1 MKELLHI
8 GIDIGSTTVKIVI
21 LNTKLEQIY
30 SNYER
35 HFSDT
40 KTTLYNVLTKL
51 IKDFPEH
58 NYTMCVTGSGALDIA
73 KILDVPFIQEVIS
86 CKSAVETYIPK
97 TDVVIELGGEDA
109 KIIYFDKFIEQRM
122 NGTCAGG
129 TGAFLDQ
136 MASLLNTDTEGLN
149 ELAKTYET
157 IYPIASRCGVF
168 AKTDIQPLLNEG
180 ARKEDIA
187 ASIFQAV
194 VNQTISGLAC
204 GRPIKGTVAFLG
216 GPLNYLSELRQ
227 RFIETLHLTN
237 DKIVTP
243 ENAHLLVATGA
254 ALSSVEQES
263 FSTEILKEKLKHFKS
278 AKYTEGKTLPPLF
291 ETERDYQIFKERH
304 DKDKVKRNDLKTYQG
319 DAFLGIDAG
328 STTTK
333 IVLIDREGALLYSL
347 YGNNKGN
354 PLKSVITMLKTLF
367 KHVPKGITL
376 RFSGVTGYGEKLIQ
390 TALNVDL
397 NEIETIA
404 HYTAAKE
411 FLPKVTSII
420 DIGGQDMKYIKLK
433 NNMIDNILLNEACSS
448 GCGSFLETFAKSLD
462 LSIDQFVEEALHA
475 KTPVDLG
482 SRCTVFMNSK
492 IKQAQKEGY
501 SVGDI
506 SSGLSYSIIKNAI
519 QKVMKVRDVK
529 TLGKHIVVQ
538 GGTFYNDAV
547 LRSFELIVGRNVIRP
562 DIAGLM
568 GAYGVAL
575 LAKEQYEANL
585 DMEYQS
591 TILRTDALDKLNIK
605 ISHVRCQGC
614 ENHCLLTI
622 NTFEDGKKFI
632 SGNRCEKG
640 SGNTTETK
648 DLPNIYQY
656 KYQRLFEYTPLS
668 EDKAFRGTIGIPR
681 VLNMYEDYPFWFTF
695 LTNLGFRVI
704 ISEKSNRKTYEK
716 GIESMP
722 SESVCYPAK
731 LAHGHIMSLLKQGIH
746 TIFYPCIPYSRKEYD
761 SSDNHYN
768 CPIVISYSEV
778 IKNNVEE
785 LHKPDIKFINP
796 FLPIDNI
803 KNLVKV
809 IYDLDCFKEYHF
821 TKKELTLAAEKAE
834 KEYQTYKADVR
845 KKGKETIKYIQDNN
859 LRGIVLAGRPY
870 HVDPEINHGIDTLIT
885 SLGLC
890 VLSEDSICEPQKGVS
905 KQLRVVDQWVFHSR
919 LYAAAEFVG
928 KHDFLEMIQ
937 LNSFGCGVD
946 AVTTDQVEE
955 ILKSYDNMYTLIKID
970 EINNLGAIRIRIRSL
985 LASMN
990 KRIAN
995 KKMEKNEKQVE
1006 NPEALGNYSVHKV
1019 PFTKEMRDEGYT
1031 ILCPQMAPIHF
1042 ELLEVGM
1049 QALGYHIKV
1058 MKNCTQKTVETG
1070 LRYVNNDACYPS
1082 ILTTGQMIEALQS
1095 GEYDTNKTALIMSQ
1109 TGGGCRATNYIGF
1122 IRKALKDAGYANV
1135 PIISFNVVGMEK
1147 ATGFKITL
1155 PMVDKLLKAV
1165 LYGDLLQKMLYK
1177 NRVYE
1182 VHKGETQAK
1191 FNKWMEKCKQL
1202 VRKSSMLQFK
1212 QSIYD
1217 MVNDFETIELDTS
1230 IEKPKVGI
1238 VGEILIKYHPFGN
1251 NFVVD
1256 VLEKEGAEV
1265 ISPDFMGFVKFVAT
1279 HKITN
1284 NQLLYT
1290 DKTKSKIFKAAI
1302 GLIDLLEKD
1311 SKIALQNSKKN
1322 YLPPAN
1328 IFELEENV
1336 KDILSIGNQTG
1347 EGWFLT
1353 AEMIEYIEHGIENIV
1368 CVQPFAC
1375 LPNHVVGK
1383 GVIKSIR
1390 EKYPYANISPIDYD
1404 PGASETNQTNRIKLL
1419 TTVAKDNLK
1428 RKKQSKKAIEIEN
1441 IADEMNKEKTTV
1453 KK

>member
-1 MKELLHI
+1 MEEILHV
-8 GIDIGSTTVKIVI
+8 GLDVGSTTVKIIVM
-21 LNTKLEQIY
+21 NKSQETIY
-30 SNYER
+30 KNYQR

-40 KTTLYNVLTKL
+40 KNTVCNVLEDLTKN
-51 IKDFPEH
+51 FPK
-58 NYTMCVTGSGALDIA
+58 NSFTIALTGSGAMSA
-73 KILDVPFIQEVIS
+73 SKFLDVNFIQEVVS
-86 CKSAVETYIPK
+86 CKRAVEKYIPK

-109 KIIYFDKFIEQRM
+109 KIIYFDKSIEQRM

-136 MASLLNTDTEGLN
+136 MSSLLNTDTKGLN

-180 ARKEDIA
+180 AKKEDIA

-204 GRPIKGTVAFLG
+204 GRPIKGKVAFLG
-216 GPLNYLSELRQ
+216 GPLNYLSELRK
-227 RFIETLHLTN
+227 RFIETLKLTD
-237 DKIVTP
+237 DKIIVP

-254 ALSSVEQES
+254 ALNSIETNT
-263 FSTEILKEKLKHFKS
+263 FSTSDLKEKLKEFKKT
-278 AKYTEGKTLPPLF
+278 KYTEGKTLEPLF
-291 ETERDYQIFKERH
+291 KTSKDYEEFKEKH
-304 DKDKVKRNDLKTYQG
+304 NKDKVKRNDLTSYTG

-333 IVLIDREGALLYSL
+333 LVLIDKEGALLYSL
-347 YGNNKGN
+347 YENNKGN
-354 PLKSVITMLKTLF
+354 PLKSVISMLKKLY
-367 KHVPKGITL
+367 KSLPEKVII
-376 RFSGVTGYGEKLIQ
+376 RFSGITGYGEKLIQ
-390 TALNVDL
+390 TALNIDL

-404 HYTAAKE
+404 HYTAAKK
-411 FLPKVTSII
+411 FLPNVTSII

-433 NNMIDNILLNEACSS
+433 NDTIDNIMLNEACSS

-462 LSIDQFVEEALHA
+462 LTIEQFVEEAIKSKA
-475 KTPVDLG
+475 PVDLG

-492 IKQAQKEGY
+492 IKQAQKEGH

-519 QKVMKVRDVK
+519 QKVMKIRDVK
-529 TLGKHIVVQ
+529 TLGKNIVVQ

-547 LRSFELIVGRNVIRP
+547 LRSFELIVGRHVVRP
-562 DIAGLM
+562 DISGLM

-575 LAKEQYEANL
+575 LASEQYHSNL
-585 DMEYQS
+585 DMEYRS
-591 TILRTDALDKLNIK
+591 SILKNEELDNLVIK
-605 ISHVRCQGC
+605 ISHVRCKGC
-614 ENHCLLTI
+614 ENNCLLTI
-622 NTFEDGKKFI
+622 NTFEDGNKFI

-640 SGNTTETK
+640 AGQISEKK
-648 DLPNIYQY
+648 DLPNIYKY
-656 KYQRLFEYTPLS
+656 KFERLFSYKPLS
-668 EDKAFRGTIGIPR
+668 EENAPRGTIGIPR

-695 LTNLGFRVI
+695 LTKLGFRVI
-704 ISEKSNRKTYEK
+704 LSEKSNRKTYEK

-731 LAHGHIMSLLKQGIH
+731 LAHGHIMSLINQGIN
-746 TIFYPCIPYSRKEYD
+746 TIFYPCIPYSRKEY
-761 SSDNHYN
+761 SQADNHYN

-785 LHKPDIKFINP
+785 LRKDSIKYINP
-796 FLPIDNI
+796 FLPIDDI
-803 KNLVKV
+803 HNLVKV
-809 IYDLDCFKEYHF
+809 VYDSECFKEYKF
-821 TKKELTLAAEKAE
+821 TKKELKIAAEAAE
-834 KEYQTYKADVR
+834 EEYQKYKNDVR
-845 KKGKETIKYIQDNN
+845 KKGKETIKYLKENN
-859 LRGIVLAGRPY
+859 LKGIVLAGRPY

-890 VLSEDSICEPQKGVS
+890 VLSEDSICEVKDGVS
-905 KQLRVVDQWVFHSR
+905 KHLRVVDQWVFHSR
-919 LYAAAEFVG
+919 LYSAAEFVG

-995 KKMEKNEKQVE
+995 KKIELEEKQ
-1006 NPEALGNYSVHKV
+1006 NSNLGNYEVKRV
-1019 PFTKEMRDEGYT
+1019 PFTKEMKENYT

-1042 ELLEVGM
+1042 ELLEQGLSS
-1049 QALGYHIKV
+1049 LGYNIKV
-1058 MKNCTQKTVETG
+1058 LKECTEKTVETG

-1082 ILTTGQMIEALQS
+1082 ILTTGQFIEALQS
-1095 GEYDTNKTALIMSQ
+1095 GEYDTNKTAIIMSQ

-1122 IRKALKDAGYANV
+1122 IRKALKDAGFSHV

-1147 ATGFKITL
+1147 STGFKITI
-1155 PMVDKLLKAV
+1155 PMAINLIKAIF
-1165 LYGDLLQKMLYK
+1165 YGDLLQKLLLK
-1177 NRVYE
+1177 NRPYE
-1182 VHKGETQAK
+1182 INKGETQK
-1191 FNKWMEKCKQL
+1191 MFDKWMEKCKSL
-1202 VRKSSMLQFK
+1202 VKKSSYKQFK

-1217 MVNDFETIELDTS
+1217 MVKDFETIPLDTS
-1230 IEKPKVGI
+1230 KEKPKVGI
-1238 VGEILIKYHPFGN
+1238 VGEVLIKYHPFGN
-1251 NFVVD
+1251 NFVID

-1265 ISPDFMGFVKFVAT
+1265 ISPDFMGFIKFIAT

-1284 NQLLYT
+1284 NTLLNT
-1290 DKTKSKIFKAAI
+1290 DKTKSKLFKVAI
-1302 GLIDLLEKD
+1302 QLIEMLEKD
-1311 SKIALQNSKKN
+1311 LKTALGNSKKD
-1322 YLPPAN
+1322 YLLPCN
-1328 IFELEENV
+1328 IFELETKV

-1353 AEMIEYIEHGIENIV
+1353 AEMVEYIEHDIPNIV

-1428 RKKQSKKAIEIEN
+1428 KKKQSKKAIEIEN
-1441 IADEMNKEKTTV
+1441 VVAEKEKSTTT

>member
-1 MKELLHI
+1 MSKEILHV
-8 GIDIGSTTVKIVI
+8 GLDIGSTTVKIVI
-21 LNTKLEQIY
+21 LDSSLKCIY
-30 SNYER
+30 SSYER

-40 KTTLYNVLTKL
+40 KTTLYNVLDKFTKEYPNSKFTL
-51 IKDFPEH
+51 SL
-58 NYTMCVTGSGALDIA
+58 TGSGALDIS
-73 KILDVPFIQEVIS
+73 KILGVDFIQEVIA
-86 CKSAVETYIPK
+86 CKSAVEQIIPQ

-136 MASLLNTDTEGLN
+136 MASLLNTDPDGLN

-187 ASIFQAV
+187 ASIYQAV
-194 VNQTISGLAC
+194 VNQTISGLAQ
-204 GRPIKGTVAFLG
+204 GRPIRGKVAFLG
-216 GPLNYLSELRQ
+216 GPLSYQPELRK
-227 RFIETLHLTN
+227 RFIETLQLTD
-237 DKIVTP
+237 DKIIVP

-254 ALSSVEQES
+254 ALASQE
-263 FSTEILKEKLKHFKS
+263 LKVLTTKELLDKLETFKK
-278 AKYTEGKTLPPLF
+278 AKYSSGKTLDPLF
-291 ETERDYQIFKERH
+291 KDDKEYKEFKERH
-304 DKDKVKRNDLKTYQG
+304 DKNQVKKADLKKYKG

-333 IVLIDREGALLYSL
+333 IVLIDTDGSLLYSL
-347 YGNNKGN
+347 YDNNKGN
-354 PLKSVITMLKTLF
+354 PLKSVMNMLKKLYAEI
-367 KHVPKGITL
+367 PKGVVI
-376 RFSGVTGYGEKLIQ
+376 RYSGVTGYGEKLIQ

-404 HYTAAKE
+404 HYTAAKK
-411 FLPKVTSII
+411 FQPNVTSII

-433 NNMIDNILLNEACSS
+433 NNAIDNIMLNEACSS
-448 GCGSFLETFAKSLD
+448 GCGSFLETFSKSLD
-462 LSIDQFVEEALHA
+462 LPIQDFVKAAIESKA
-475 KTPVDLG
+475 PVDLG

-519 QKVMKVRDVK
+519 QKVMKVRDVS
-529 TLGKHIVVQ
+529 TLGNNIVVQ

-547 LRSFELIVGRNVIRP
+547 LRAFELIVGKNVVRP

-575 LAKEQYEANL
+575 LAQEQYNANL
-585 DMEYQS
+585 DMTYRS
-591 TILRTDALDKLNIK
+591 TIATEKEIDNLKLK
-605 ISHVRCQGC
+605 ITHVRCQGC

-622 NTFEDGKKFI
+622 NIFENGKRFV

-640 SGNTTETK
+640 AGNENDKK
-648 DLPNIYQY
+648 DLPNIYKY
-656 KYQRLFEYTPLS
+656 KYERLFGYEPLP
-668 EDKAFRGTIGIPR
+668 EDQAKRGTIGIPR
-681 VLNMYEDYPFWFTF
+681 VLNMYEDYPFWFTI
-695 LTNLGFRVI
+695 LTKLGFRVI
-704 ISEKSNRKTYEK
+704 ISEKSTRKTYEK

-731 LAHGHIMSLLKQGIH
+731 LAHGHVMSLIQQGIK
-746 TIFYPCIPYSRKEYD
+746 TIFYPCIPYSRKEYEQ
-761 SSDNHYN
+761 SDNHYN

-778 IKNNVEE
+778 IKNNIEE
-785 LHKPDIKFINP
+785 LRNSDIKYLNP
-796 FLPIDNI
+796 FLPIDDT
-803 KNLVKV
+803 KNLAKI
-809 IYDLDCFKEYHF
+809 IYSLPEFKEYKF
-821 TKKELTLAAEKAE
+821 TRKELKEAAEAAE
-834 KEYQTYKADVR
+834 AEYQNFKNDVR
-845 KKGKETIKYIQDNN
+845 KKGKETIKYIKDNN

-870 HVDPEINHGIDTLIT
+870 HVDPEVNHGIDTLIT

-890 VLSEDSICEPQKGVS
+890 VLSEDSIIDPFNGVS
-905 KQLRVVDQWVFHSR
+905 KHLRVVDQWVFHSR

-928 KHDFLEMIQ
+928 KHDFLELVQ

-990 KRIAN
+990 RRIKQKAELKEETTNKAKGDYEVKR
-995 KKMEKNEKQVE
+995 
-1006 NPEALGNYSVHKV
+1006 V
-1019 PFTKEMRDEGYT
+1019 PFTKEMKDSKYT
-1031 ILCPQMAPIHF
+1031 ILIPQMIPIHF
-1042 ELLEVGM
+1042 ELLETAVRS
-1049 QALGYHIKV
+1049 AGYNVKLLRE
-1058 MKNCTQKTVETG
+1058 CTPHTVETG

-1082 ILTTGQMIEALQS
+1082 ILTTGQFVEALQS
-1095 GEYDTNKTALIMSQ
+1095 GEYDLDRTAVIMSQ

-1122 IRKALKDAGYANV
+1122 IRKALKDAGFGQV
-1135 PIISFNVVGMEK
+1135 PIISFNFVGMEK
-1147 ATGFKITL
+1147 MTGFKITV
-1155 PMVDKLLKAV
+1155 PMAINLIKAV
-1165 LYGDLLQKMLYK
+1165 FYGDLLQKLLLR
-1177 NRVYE
+1177 NRPYE
-1182 VHKGETQAK
+1182 INKGESQK
-1191 FNKWMEKCKQL
+1191 LYEEWLEKCKKL
-1202 VRKSSMLQFK
+1202 VEKSTYNQFK
-1212 QSIYD
+1212 KAMFE
-1217 MVNDFETIELDTS
+1217 MVRDFEKIELDES
-1230 IEKPKVGI
+1230 VIKPKVGI
-1238 VGEILIKYHPFGN
+1238 VGEVLIKYHPFGN
-1251 NFVVD
+1251 NQVIK
-1256 VLEKEGAEV
+1256 VLEAEGAEV
-1265 ISPDFMGFVKFVAT
+1265 ISPDFMGFVKFIAT

-1284 NQLLYT
+1284 NTLLNR
-1290 DKTKSKIFKAAI
+1290 DKALSRIFNAAI
-1302 GLIDLLEKD
+1302 VLIEMIEKD
-1311 SKIALQNSKKN
+1311 VIKALKQSKKN
-1322 YLPPAN
+1322 YLLPVD
-1328 IFELEENV
+1328 IFQLETKV

-1353 AEMIEYIEHGIENIV
+1353 AEMIEYIENGIPNIV

-1383 GVIKSIR
+1383 GVIKTIR

-1428 RKKQSKKAIEIEN
+1428 NNKKNKKAIEFEN
-1441 IADEMNKEKTTV
+1441 LENEK
-1453 KK
+1453 K

>member
-1 MKELLHI
+1 MKNILHV
-8 GIDIGSTTVKIVI
+8 GLDIGSTTVKIVI
-21 LNTKLEQIY
+21 LNNEKEVIY

-40 KTTLYNVLTKL
+40 KTTLYNVLNKF
-51 IKDFPEH
+51 IKDYPKSTF
-58 NYTMCVTGSGALDIA
+58 TLSLTGSGALEIA
-73 KILDVPFIQEVIS
+73 KLLDVEFIQEVIA
-86 CKSAVETYIPK
+86 CKSAVESLIPQ

-149 ELAKTYET
+149 ELAKTFET

-194 VNQTISGLAC
+194 VNQTISGLAQ
-204 GRPIKGTVAFLG
+204 GRPIKGKVAFLG
-216 GPLNYLSELRQ
+216 GPLNYLSELRA
-227 RFIETLHLTN
+227 RFIDTLKLT
-237 DKIVTP
+237 DERIIIP

-254 ALSSVEQES
+254 AFSSIDSKSITSEDLKNK
-263 FSTEILKEKLKHFKS
+263 LKEFKKAKFTTS
-278 AKYTEGKTLPPLF
+278 ATLPALF
-291 ETERDYQIFKERH
+291 ETEKDLEEFKQRH
-304 DKDKVKRNDLKTYQG
+304 DKDKVKRNDLKTYKG
-319 DAFLGIDAG
+319 DAFIGIDAG

-333 IVLIDREGALLYSL
+333 LVLIDRDGALLYSL

-354 PLKSVITMLKTLF
+354 PLKSVIEMLKKLY
-367 KHVPKGITL
+367 KELPEDVII
-376 RFSGVTGYGEKLIQ
+376 RYSGVTGYGEKLIQ

-404 HYTAAKE
+404 HYTAAKK
-411 FLPKVTSII
+411 FMPKVTSII

-433 NNMIDNILLNEACSS
+433 NNSIDNIMLNEACSS

-462 LSIDQFVEEALHA
+462 LTIEEFVKEAINSKA
-475 KTPVDLG
+475 PVDLG

-492 IKQAQKEGY
+492 IKQAQKEGH

-529 TLGKHIVVQ
+529 TLGKNIVVQ

-547 LRSFELIVGRNVIRP
+547 LRAFELVVGRNVVRP
-562 DIAGLM
+562 DISGLM
-568 GAYGVAL
+568 GAYGAAL
-575 LAKEQYEANL
+575 LAQEQYNSNL
-585 DMEYQS
+585 DMGYRS
-591 TILRTDALDKLNIK
+591 TILNTENLDKLNIK
-605 ISHVRCQGC
+605 ISHIRCKGC
-614 ENHCLLTI
+614 ENKCLLTI
-622 NTFEDGKKFI
+622 NTFDDGKKFI

-640 SGNTTETK
+640 AGDNSDVK
-648 DLPNIYQY
+648 DLPNIYKY
-656 KYQRLFEYTPLS
+656 KYDRLFGYTPLS
-668 EDKAFRGTIGIPR
+668 EDDATRGTIGIPR

-695 LTNLGFRVI
+695 LTKLGFRVI

-716 GIESMP
+716 GMESMP

-731 LAHGHIMSLLKQGIH
+731 LAHGHVVSLLKQGIK
-746 TIFYPCIPYSRKEYD
+746 TIFYPCIPYNRKEYEQ
-761 SSDNHYN
+761 SDNHYN

-778 IKNNVEE
+778 IKNNIEE
-785 LHKPDIKFINP
+785 LKNKDIKYLNP
-796 FLPIDNI
+796 FLPIDNT
-803 KNLVKV
+803 KNLAQI
-809 IYDLDCFKEYHF
+809 IYEDENFKEYNF
-821 TKKELTLAAEKAE
+821 TKKELLEAAKAAEE
-834 KEYQTYKADVR
+834 EYQNFKQDVR
-845 KKGKETIKYIQDNN
+845 NKGKETIEYIKKND

-890 VLSEDSICEPQKGVS
+890 VLSEDSICEPNSGVS
-905 KQLRVVDQWVFHSR
+905 KKLRVVDQWVYHSR

-955 ILKSYDNMYTLIKID
+955 ILKSYNNMYTLIKID
-970 EINNLGAIRIRIRSL
+970 EINNLGAIRIRVRSL

-990 KRIAN
+990 KRISQ
-995 KKMEKNEKQVE
+995 KQE
-1006 NPEALGNYSVHKV
+1006 EQESKDTNLGDYELNRI
-1019 PFTKEMRDEGYT
+1019 PFTKEMKEQGYT
-1031 ILCPQMAPIHF
+1031 VLLPQMIPIHF
-1042 ELLEVGM
+1042 ELFESAM
-1049 QALGYHIKV
+1049 NAQGYNFKLLRE
-1058 MKNCTQKTVETG
+1058 CTEKTVETG

-1082 ILTTGQMIEALQS
+1082 ILTTGQFIEALQS

-1122 IRKALKDAGYANV
+1122 IRKALKDAGFGHV
-1135 PIISFNVVGMEK
+1135 PIISFNVVGLEK
-1147 ATGFKITL
+1147 ATGFKITPSMASSL
-1155 PMVDKLLKAV
+1155 IKSIFF
-1165 LYGDLLQKMLYK
+1165 GDLLQKLLLR
-1177 NRVYE
+1177 NRPYE
-1182 VHKGETQAK
+1182 INKGETQAMYE
-1191 FNKWMEKCKQL
+1191 KWLAKCKKYAA
-1202 VRKSSMLQFK
+1202 KSSILQFK
-1212 QSIYD
+1212 QIIRE
-1217 MVNDFETIELDTS
+1217 MIADFETIKIDTKLV
-1230 IEKPKVGI
+1230 KPKVGI
-1238 VGEILIKYHPFGN
+1238 VGEVLIKYHPFGN
-1251 NFVVD
+1251 NEVIK
-1256 VLEKEGAEV
+1256 VLEEEGAEV
-1265 ISPDFMGFVKFVAT
+1265 ISPDFIGFIKFVAT

-1284 NQLLYT
+1284 YKLLKT
-1290 DKTKSKIFKAAI
+1290 DKNKSKIFK
-1302 GLIDLLEKD
+1302 LVIDLIELVEKD
-1311 SKIALQNSKKN
+1311 LTKELKKSKKG

-1328 IFELEENV
+1328 IFKLQDKVE
-1336 KDILSIGNQTG
+1336 DILSIGNQTG

-1353 AEMIEYIEHGIENIV
+1353 AEMIEYIEHDIPNIV

-1383 GVIKSIR
+1383 GVIKAIR
-1390 EKYPYANISPIDYD
+1390 EKYPYANIAPIDYD

-1428 RKKQSKKAIEIEN
+1428 HKTQSKKAIEIEN
-1441 IADEMNKEKTTV
+1441 IINEKEKS
-1453 KK
+1453 KKK

>member
-1 MKELLHI
+1 MSKLLHV
-8 GIDIGSTTVKIVI
+8 GIDVGSTTVKIVI
-21 LNTKLEQIY
+21 LDKELNVVY

-40 KTTLYNVLTKL
+40 KTTLYNVLSKL
-51 IKDFPEH
+51 VKDYPDNTF
-58 NYTMCVTGSGALDIA
+58 TMSLTGSGAIEIA
-73 KILDVPFIQEVIS
+73 KILDVSFIQEVIA
-86 CKSAVETYIPK
+86 CKSAVEKLIPQ

-136 MASLLNTDTEGLN
+136 MASLLNTDTDGLN
-149 ELAKTYET
+149 ELSKTYET

-194 VNQTISGLAC
+194 VNQTISGLAQ
-204 GRPIKGTVAFLG
+204 GRPIKGKVAFLG
-216 GPLNYLSELRQ
+216 GPLNYLSELRK
-227 RFIETLHLTN
+227 RFIETLNLT
-237 DKIVTP
+237 DEKIIVP

-254 ALSSVEQES
+254 AYASVETKKIES
-263 FSTEILKEKLKHFKS
+263 SELKNRLKGFKK
-278 AKYTEGKTLPPLF
+278 AKFVEGKTLDPLF
-291 ETERDYQIFKERH
+291 ATKEDYNEFKERH
-304 DKDKVKRNDLKTYQG
+304 DKDKVKRNDLKTYEG
-319 DAFLGIDAG
+319 DAFVGIDAG

-333 IVLIDREGALLYSL
+333 LVLIDKDGALLYSL
-347 YGNNKGN
+347 YENNKGN
-354 PLKSVITMLKTLF
+354 PLKSVISMLKKLY
-367 KHVPKGITL
+367 KALPEKVVI
-376 RFSGVTGYGEKLIQ
+376 RYSGVTGYGEKLIQ

-404 HYTAAKE
+404 HYTAAKK

-433 NNMIDNILLNEACSS
+433 NNSIDNIMLNEACSS

-462 LSIDQFVEEALHA
+462 LTIEQFVEEALKSKA
-475 KTPVDLG
+475 PVDLG

-529 TLGKHIVVQ
+529 TLGKNIVVQ

-547 LRSFELIVGRNVIRP
+547 LRAFELVVGRNVVRP

-575 LAKEQYEANL
+575 LAQEQYNANL
-585 DMEYQS
+585 DMAYRS
-591 TILRTDALDKLNIK
+591 TIFKTEELDNLNIK
-605 ISHVRCQGC
+605 ISHVRCKGC
-614 ENHCLLTI
+614 ENNCLLTI
-622 NTFEDGKKFI
+622 NTFENGKKFI

-640 SGNTTETK
+640 AGNQDSDKK
-648 DLPNIYQY
+648 DLPNIYKY
-656 KYQRLFEYTPLS
+656 KYDRLFSYQPLS
-668 EDKAFRGTIGIPR
+668 EADAKRGTIGIPR

-695 LTNLGFRVI
+695 LTKLGFRVI

-716 GIESMP
+716 GMESMP

-731 LAHGHIMSLLKQGIH
+731 LAHGHIMSLLKQGIK
-746 TIFYPCIPYSRKEYD
+746 TIFYPCIPYNRKEYEQ
-761 SSDNHYN
+761 SDNHYN

-778 IKNNVEE
+778 IKNNIEE
-785 LHKPDIKFINP
+785 LRTPEIKYLNP
-796 FLPIDNI
+796 FLPIDNL
-803 KNLVKV
+803 KNLVQV
-809 IYDLDCFKEYHF
+809 LYEDENFKDYKF
-821 TKKELTLAAEKAE
+821 TKKELLEAAEAAE
-834 KEYQTYKADVR
+834 QEYQNFKKDVR
-845 KKGKETIKYIQDNN
+845 KKGKETIKYIKENN

-890 VLSEDSICEPQKGVS
+890 VLSEDSICDPEKGVS
-905 KQLRVVDQWVFHSR
+905 QRLRVVDQWVYHSR

-955 ILKSYDNMYTLIKID
+955 ILKSYNNMYTLIKID

-990 KRIAN
+990 KRIAQ
-995 KKMEKNEKQVE
+995 KEAEKLEE
-1006 NPEALGNYSVHKV
+1006 NQEQQELGNYQVQKV
-1019 PFTKEMRDEGYT
+1019 PFTKEMKDDGYT
-1031 ILCPQMAPIHF
+1031 ILIPQMIPIHF
-1042 ELLEVGM
+1042 ELLEAGVT
-1049 QALGYHIKV
+1049 ALGYKV
-1058 MKNCTQKTVETG
+1058 KLLRDCSEKTVETG
-1070 LRYVNNDACYPS
+1070 LRYVNNDACYPA
-1082 ILTTGQMIEALQS
+1082 ILTTGQFIEALQS

-1122 IRKALKDAGYANV
+1122 IRKALKDAGFGHV
-1135 PIISFNVVGMEK
+1135 PVISFNVVGMEK
-1147 ATGFKITL
+1147 STGFKITV
-1155 PMVDKLLKAV
+1155 PMAINLIRAV
-1165 LYGDLLQKMLYK
+1165 FYGDLLQKLLLK
-1177 NRVYE
+1177 NRPYE
-1182 VHKGETQAK
+1182 VNKGETEK
-1191 FNKWMEKCKQL
+1191 LYEEWLEKCKKL
-1202 VRKSSMLQFK
+1202 SAKATPRQFK
-1212 QSIYD
+1212 QSVKD
-1217 MVNDFETIELDTS
+1217 MIADFEKIELDTS
-1230 IEKPKVGI
+1230 VEKPKVGI
-1238 VGEILIKYHPFGN
+1238 VGEVLIKYHPFGN
-1251 NFVVD
+1251 NEVIK
-1256 VLEKEGAEV
+1256 VLEQEGAEV
-1265 ISPDFMGFVKFVAT
+1265 ISPDFMGFIKFVCT
-1279 HKITN
+1279 HKTTN
-1284 NQLLYT
+1284 YALLKT
-1290 DKTKSKIFKAAI
+1290 DKKKAKIFKVVI
-1302 GLIDLLEKD
+1302 ELIEMIERDLGKELAK
-1311 SKIALQNSKKN
+1311 SKKG

-1328 IFELEENV
+1328 IFELESKV

-1353 AEMIEYIEHGIENIV
+1353 AEMIEYIEHGIPNIV

-1441 IADEMNKEKTTV
+1441 VVKEEEKV
-1453 KK
+1453 SKK

>member
-1 MKELLHI
+1 MNNILHV
-8 GIDIGSTTVKIVI
+8 GLDIGSTTIKIVVLDESKKI
-21 LNTKLEQIY
+21 LY
-30 SNYER
+30 SSYTR

-40 KTTLYNVLTKL
+40 KNTLFEVLSKL
-51 IKDFPEH
+51 AKDYPNQTF
-58 NYTMCVTGSGALDIA
+58 TMSLTGSGALDIA
-73 KILDVPFIQEVIS
+73 KILKIPFIQEVIA
-86 CKSAVETYIPK
+86 CKTAVENLIPQ

-136 MASLLNTDTEGLN
+136 MASLLNTDTAGLN
-149 ELAKTYET
+149 ELAKSYET

-204 GRPIKGTVAFLG
+204 GRPIRGNVAFLG

-227 RFIETLHLTN
+227 RFIETLNLKGN
-237 DKIVTP
+237 QIIVP

-254 ALSSVEQES
+254 AINSMETKS
-263 FSTEILKEKLKHFKS
+263 FTNKDLQNKLKNFKNS
-278 AKYTEGKTLPPLF
+278 KFTESKPLPALF
-291 ETERDYQIFKERH
+291 ETEEDYKKFKERH
-304 DKDKVKRNDLKTYQG
+304 DKDKVKRNTLENYSG
-319 DAFLGIDAG
+319 DCYIGIDAG

-333 IVLIDREGALLYSL
+333 LVLIDSNGALLYSL
-347 YGNNKGN
+347 YGSNGGN
-354 PLKSVITMLKTLF
+354 PLKSVVSMLKKLY
-367 KHVPKGITL
+367 KVLPKTAKL
-376 RFSGVTGYGEKLIQ
+376 RYSGVTGYGEKLIQ
-390 TALNVDL
+390 TGLNVDL

-411 FLPKVTSII
+411 FMPNVTSII

-433 NNMIDNILLNEACSS
+433 DNAIDNIMLNEACSS
-448 GCGSFLETFAKSLD
+448 GCGSFLETFAKSLNLPIED
-462 LSIDQFVEEALHA
+462 FVKAAIES

-492 IKQAQKEGY
+492 IKQAQKEGF

-519 QKVMKVRDVK
+519 QKVMKVRDTK
-529 TLGKHIVVQ
+529 TLGNHIVVQ

-547 LRSFELIVGRNVIRP
+547 LRAFELIVGKEVIRP

-575 LAKEQYEANL
+575 LAKEQYQSNL
-585 DMEYQS
+585 DMEYYS
-591 TILRTDALDKLNIK
+591 TILKATELDKLEVK
-605 ISHVRCQGC
+605 VRHTRCNGC
-614 ENHCLLTI
+614 ENHCQLTI
-622 NTFEDGKKFI
+622 NTFANGKKFI

-640 SGNTTETK
+640 AGNISEKK
-648 DLPNIYQY
+648 DLPNIYKY
-656 KYQRLFEYTPLS
+656 KFERLFEYKPLS
-668 EDKAFRGTIGIPR
+668 EEEATRGTIGIPR

-695 LTNLGFRVI
+695 LTRLGFRVI

-731 LAHGHIMSLLKQGIH
+731 LAHGHIESLIEQGIK
-746 TIFYPCIPYSRKEYD
+746 TIFYPCVPYSRKENEQ
-761 SSDNHYN
+761 SDNHYN

-778 IKNNVEE
+778 IKNNVED
-785 LHKPDIKFINP
+785 LKKIKYINP
-796 FLPIDNI
+796 FLPIDNT
-803 KNLVKV
+803 KNLIK
-809 IYDLDCFKEYHF
+809 IIQELDCFKEYNF
-821 TKKELTLAAEKAE
+821 KKSELTEAAEAAE
-834 KEYQTYKADVR
+834 KEYQQFKKDVR
-845 KKGKETIKYIQDNN
+845 DKGEEVLKYMKDND

-890 VLSEDSICEPQKGVS
+890 VLSEDSVAWKGEL
-905 KQLRVVDQWVFHSR
+905 KRPIRVVDQWTFHSR
-919 LYAAAEFVG
+919 LYAAADYVG
-928 KHDFLEMIQ
+928 KNDSLELVQ

-970 EINNLGAIRIRIRSL
+970 EVNNLGAIRIRIRSL

-990 KRIAN
+990 KRIKT
-995 KKMEKNEKQVE
+995 KKELNHIPKDN
-1006 NPEALGNYSVHKV
+1006 GNYDIHKIA
-1019 PFTKEMRDEGYT
+1019 FTKEMRKNYT
-1031 ILCPQMAPIHF
+1031 ILIPQMIPIHF
-1042 ELLEVGM
+1042 ELIESAVKS
-1049 QALGYHIKV
+1049 LGYNVHLLRD
-1058 MKNCTQKTVETG
+1058 CTEHTVETG

-1095 GEYDTNKTALIMSQ
+1095 GKYDVNKTALIMSQ

-1122 IRKALKDAGYANV
+1122 IRKALKDAGFPQV
-1135 PIISFNVVGMEK
+1135 PVISFNVVGMEK
-1147 ATGFKITL
+1147 NTGFKIT
-1155 PMVDKLLKAV
+1155 PAMIEKLLKCV
-1165 LYGDLLQKMLYK
+1165 IYGDLLQKLLYK
-1177 NRVYE
+1177 NRAYE
-1182 VHKGETQAK
+1182 VNKGETQ
-1191 FNKWMEKCKQL
+1191 NLYEKWMEKCKKL
-1202 VRKSSMLQFK
+1202 VRKSSLQEFK
-1212 QSIYD
+1212 NSIYE
-1217 MVNDFETIELDTS
+1217 MVNDFEKIKLDTS
-1230 IEKPKVGI
+1230 IEKPRVGI
-1238 VGEILIKYHPFGN
+1238 VGEVLIKYHPFGN
-1251 NFVVD
+1251 NFVVN
-1256 VLEKEGAEV
+1256 VLENEGAEV
-1265 ISPDFMGFVKFVAT
+1265 VAPDFMGFVKFIAT
-1279 HKITN
+1279 HKITFN
-1284 NQLLYT
+1284 TLLNT
-1290 DKTKSKIFKAAI
+1290 DKTKSKIFKIAI
-1302 GLIDLLEKD
+1302 DLIDLLEKD
-1311 SKIALQNSKKN
+1311 TRIALQHSKKG
-1322 YLPPAN
+1322 YLPPCN
-1328 IFELEENV
+1328 IWELEDKV

-1353 AEMIEYIEHGIENIV
+1353 AEMIEYIEHDIPNIV

-1383 GVIKSIR
+1383 GVIKTIR

-1428 RKKQSKKAIEIEN
+1428 KKRKAKKAIEIEN
-1441 IADEMNKEKTTV
+1441 IVDSQNNEEIQKENKTKNKV

>member
-1 MKELLHI
+1 MKELLHV
-8 GIDIGSTTVKIVI
+8 GLDIGSTTVKIVI
-21 LNTKLEQIY
+21 LNKDKEIIY

-40 KTTLYNVLTKL
+40 KTTLYNVLTKFTKDY
-51 IKDFPEH
+51 KDFSF
-58 NYTMCVTGSGALDIA
+58 TLSLTGSGALEIA
-73 KILDVPFIQEVIS
+73 KILEVDFIQEVIA
-86 CKSAVETYIPK
+86 CKSAVESLIPQ

-136 MASLLNTDTEGLN
+136 MSSLLNTDTAGLN
-149 ELAKTYET
+149 ELSKTFET

-194 VNQTISGLAC
+194 VNQTISGLAQ
-204 GRPIKGTVAFLG
+204 GRPIKGKVAFLG
-216 GPLNYLSELRQ
+216 GPLNYLSELRA
-227 RFIETLHLTN
+227 RFIDTLKLT
-237 DKIVTP
+237 DDRIIIP

-254 ALSSVEQES
+254 AFSSIES
-263 FSTEILKEKLKHFKS
+263 KVITTKELTSRLKSFKDAKFSS
-278 AKYTEGKTLPPLF
+278 GATLPALF
-291 ETERDYQIFKERH
+291 ETEEDLKEFNERH
-304 DKDKVKRNDLKTYQG
+304 EKDKVKRNDLKTYKG
-319 DAFLGIDAG
+319 DAFIGIDAG

-333 IVLIDREGALLYSL
+333 LVLIDNEGALLYSL
-347 YGNNKGN
+347 YENNKGN
-354 PLKSVITMLKTLF
+354 PLKSVIGMLKKLYNELSDD
-367 KHVPKGITL
+367 VII

-390 TALNVDL
+390 TALNIDL

-404 HYTAAKE
+404 HYTAAKK

-433 NNMIDNILLNEACSS
+433 NNTIDNIMLNEACSS

-462 LSIDQFVEEALHA
+462 LSIEEFVKEAMNSKH
-475 KTPVDLG
+475 PVDLG

-492 IKQAQKEGY
+492 IKQAQKEGH

-529 TLGKHIVVQ
+529 TLGKNIVVQ

-547 LRSFELIVGRNVIRP
+547 LRAFELVVGRNVVRP

-568 GAYGVAL
+568 GAYGAAL
-575 LAKEQYEANL
+575 LAQEQYNSNL
-585 DMEYQS
+585 DMFYRS
-591 TILRTDALDKLNIK
+591 TILKADALDLLNIK
-605 ISHVRCQGC
+605 ISHIRCKGC
-614 ENHCLLTI
+614 ENKCLLTI
-622 NTFEDGKKFI
+622 NSFENGKKFI

-640 SGNTTETK
+640 SNENSEIK
-648 DLPNIYQY
+648 NLPNLY
-656 KYQRLFEYTPLS
+656 KYKYDKLFGYTPLS
-668 EDKAFRGTIGIPR
+668 EDVATRGTIGIPR

-695 LTNLGFRVI
+695 LTKLGFRVI

-716 GIESMP
+716 GMESMP

-731 LAHGHIMSLLKQGIH
+731 LAHGHVVSLLKQGIK
-746 TIFYPCIPYSRKEYD
+746 TIFYPCIPYNRKEYEQ
-761 SSDNHYN
+761 SDNHYN

-778 IKNNVEE
+778 IKNNIEE
-785 LHKPDIKFINP
+785 LRNPEIKYLNP

-803 KNLVKV
+803 KNLANI
-809 IYDLDCFKEYHF
+809 IYEDERFKDFKF
-821 TKKELTLAAEKAE
+821 TKKELLEAGKAAEEEFRNFKN
-834 KEYQTYKADVR
+834 DIR
-845 KKGKETIKYIQDNN
+845 KKGQETVQYIKDNN

-890 VLSEDSICEPQKGVS
+890 VLSEDSICEPEQGVS
-905 KQLRVVDQWVFHSR
+905 KKLRVVDQWVYHSR

-955 ILKSYDNMYTLIKID
+955 ILKSYNNMYTLIKID

-990 KRIAN
+990 KRISQKA
-995 KKMEKNEKQVE
+995 E
-1006 NPEALGNYSVHKV
+1006 NGHDISNNQKDDLGNYEVRRV
-1019 PFTKEMRDEGYT
+1019 PFTKEMKDEGYT
-1031 ILCPQMAPIHF
+1031 ILLPQMIPIHF
-1042 ELLEVGM
+1042 ELFESAM
-1049 QALGYHIKV
+1049 NSIGYNVKLLRE
-1058 MKNCTQKTVETG
+1058 CTEKTVETG

-1082 ILTTGQMIEALQS
+1082 ILTTGQFIEALQS
-1095 GEYDTNKTALIMSQ
+1095 GKYDTNKTALIMSQ

-1122 IRKALKDAGYANV
+1122 IRKALNDAGFGHV
-1135 PIISFNVVGMEK
+1135 PVISFNVSGLEK
-1147 ATGFKITL
+1147 ATGFKKTKK
-1155 PMVDKLLKAV
+1155 MVTCLIKAIFF
-1165 LYGDLLQKMLYK
+1165 GDLLQKLLLR
-1177 NRVYE
+1177 NRPYE
-1182 VHKGETQAK
+1182 INKGETQELYTT
-1191 FNKWMEKCKQL
+1191 WLEKCKKL
-1202 VRKSSMLQFK
+1202 SAKSNLIEYK
-1212 QSIYD
+1212 QAIKD
-1217 MVNDFETIELDTS
+1217 MISDFEKIKINTEIQ
-1230 IEKPKVGI
+1230 KPKVGI
-1238 VGEILIKYHPFGN
+1238 VGEVLIKYHPFGN
-1251 NFVVD
+1251 NEVIK
-1256 VLEKEGAEV
+1256 VLEEEGAEV
-1265 ISPDFMGFVKFVAT
+1265 ISPDFIGFIKYVCT
-1279 HKITN
+1279 QKITN
-1284 NQLLYT
+1284 YKLLKT
-1290 DKTKSKIFKAAI
+1290 DKKQAKIFKLVI
-1302 GLIDLLEKD
+1302 ELIELVEKD
-1311 SKIALQNSKKN
+1311 LAKELKKSKKG

-1328 IFELEENV
+1328 IFELQDKVEN
-1336 KDILSIGNQTG
+1336 ILSIGNQTG

-1353 AEMIEYIEHGIENIV
+1353 AEMIEYIEHDIPNIV

-1390 EKYPYANISPIDYD
+1390 EKYPYANIAPIDYD

-1428 RKKQSKKAIEIEN
+1428 RKNQSKKALEIEN
-1441 IADEMNKEKTTV
+1441 IVNEKEKSN

>member
-1 MKELLHI
+1 MKENLLYV
-8 GIDIGSTTVKIVI
+8 GLDVGSTTIKIVV
-21 LNTKLEQIY
+21 LNEKQNVIY
-30 SNYER
+30 TNYTR

-40 KTTLYNVLTKL
+40 KNTMYQVLNKLLNDYKNSNFKITL
-51 IKDFPEH
+51 
-58 NYTMCVTGSGALDIA
+58 TGSGALEIS
-73 KILDVPFIQEVIS
+73 KLLNIPFIQEVVS
-86 CKSAVETYIPK
+86 CKRAVEKYIPQ

-136 MASLLNTDTEGLN
+136 MASLLNTDTAGLN
-149 ELAKTYET
+149 EYAKKHKT

-180 ARKEDIA
+180 AAKEDIS

-204 GRPIKGTVAFLG
+204 GRPIRGNVAFLG
-216 GPLNYLSELRQ
+216 GPLNYLSELRK
-227 RFIETLHLTN
+227 RFIETLELKEN
-237 DKIVTP
+237 EIILP
-243 ENAHLLVATGA
+243 ENAHLFVAKGA
-254 ALSSVEQES
+254 ALDAFQNE
-263 FSTEILKEKLKHFKS
+263 EISHNELEKKLENFKS
-278 AKYTEGKTLPPLF
+278 AKYSDSKPLPALF
-291 ETERDYQIFKERH
+291 KNETEYKEFKERH
-304 DKDKVKRNDLKTYQG
+304 NKDKVKTKKIENFKG
-319 DAFLGIDAG
+319 DCFLGIDAG

-333 IVLIDREGALLYSL
+333 LVLIDNEGALLYSL
-347 YGNNKGN
+347 YQSNEGN
-354 PLKSVITMLKTLF
+354 PLKSVISMLKELY
-367 KHVPKGITL
+367 KILPQNAKL

-411 FLPKVTSII
+411 FLPNVNSII

-433 NNMIDNILLNEACSS
+433 NDAIDNIMLNEACSS
-448 GCGSFLETFAKSLD
+448 GCGSFIETFAKSLNLKIED
-462 LSIDQFVEEALHA
+462 FVQEALKA

-492 IKQAQKEGY
+492 IKQAQKEGF

-506 SSGLSYSIIKNAI
+506 SSGLSYSVIKNAI
-519 QKVMKVRDVK
+519 QKVMKVRDVN
-529 TLGKHIVVQ
+529 TLGDNIVVQ

-547 LRSFELIVGRNVIRP
+547 LRCFELIVEKNVIRP

-568 GAYGVAL
+568 GAYGAAL
-575 LAKEQYEANL
+575 LAKEQYNSNL
-585 DMEYQS
+585 DMTYYS
-591 TILRTDALDKLNIK
+591 TILKENELDSLDIK
-605 ISHVRCQGC
+605 ISHVRCGKC
-614 ENHCLLTI
+614 ENNCQLTV
-622 NTFEDGKKFI
+622 NKFGNGKTFI

-640 SGNTTETK
+640 SGQITSNSE
-648 DLPNIYQY
+648 LPNMY
-656 KYQRLFEYTPLS
+656 KYKNERLFSYTPLN
-668 EDKAFRGTIGIPR
+668 EKEATRGSIGIPR

-695 LTNLGFRVI
+695 LTNLKFRVI
-704 ISEKSNRKTYEK
+704 LSEKSTRKTYEK

-731 LAHGHIMSLLKQGIH
+731 LSHGHIMSLLEQGIK
-746 TIFYPCIPYSRKEYD
+746 TIFYPCIPYSRKEFD
-761 SSDNHYN
+761 KADNHYN

-778 IKNNVEE
+778 LKNNVEE
-785 LHKPDIKFINP
+785 LKNNEIKFINP

-809 IYDLDCFKEYHF
+809 ILEQDCFKEYKF
-821 TKKELTLAAEKAE
+821 TKKELIKAAEAAE
-834 KEYQTYKADVR
+834 AEYQKYRDDVHN
-845 KKGKETIKYIQDNN
+845 KGQEILKYIEENDA
-859 LRGIVLAGRPY
+859 RGIVLAGRPY

-890 VLSEDSICEPQKGVS
+890 VLSEDSISNLTEAKRPI
-905 KQLRVVDQWVFHSR
+905 RVVDQWMFHSR
-919 LYAAAEFVG
+919 LYSTADLVG
-928 KHDFLEMIQ
+928 KNDRLELVQ

-990 KRIAN
+990 KRLALKKELSEPQENAN
-995 KKMEKNEKQVE
+995 SSGDYGIEKVM
-1006 NPEALGNYSVHKV
+1006 
-1019 PFTKEMRDEGYT
+1019 FTKDMKEEGYT

-1042 ELLEVGM
+1042 ELIESV
-1049 QALGYHIKV
+1049 AKPLGYNIEVLKE
-1058 MKNCTQKTVETG
+1058 CTPKTVDIG
-1070 LRYVNNDACYPS
+1070 LRYVNNDACYPA

-1095 GEYDTNKTALIMSQ
+1095 GKYDINKTALIMSQ

-1122 IRKALKDAGYANV
+1122 IRKALKDAGFGHV
-1135 PIISFNVVGMEK
+1135 PIVSFNIVGMEK
-1147 ATGFKITL
+1147 SNGFKLTPKLIEN
-1155 PMVDKLLKAV
+1155 LLKAII
-1165 LYGDLLQKMLYK
+1165 YGDLMQKMLYK
-1177 NRVYE
+1177 NRAYE
-1182 VHKGETQAK
+1182 KNKGETTELYDL
-1191 FNKWMEKCKQL
+1191 WMNRIKDLIKNGTY
-1202 VRKSSMLQFK
+1202 KQFK
-1212 QSIYD
+1212 QSMYD
-1217 MVNDFETIELDTS
+1217 IVRDFEKIEWIPGL
-1230 IEKPKVGI
+1230 EKPKVGV

-1251 NFVVD
+1251 NFVIEK
-1256 VLEKEGAEV
+1256 LEEEGAEV
-1265 ISPDFMGFVKFVAT
+1265 VMPDFMGFVYFMVT
-1279 HKITN
+1279 HKITFN
-1284 NQLLYT
+1284 TLI
-1290 DKTKSKIFKAAI
+1290 KTNKTLSYIFKVVI
-1302 GLIDLLEKD
+1302 KLLDILVRDYK
-1311 SKIALQNSKKN
+1311 KALSESRKN
-1322 YLPPAN
+1322 YMPLAN
-1328 IFELEENV
+1328 IWELEDSV

-1353 AEMIEYIEHGIENIV
+1353 AEMIEYIHNDVPNII

-1390 EKYPYANISPIDYD
+1390 AKYPEANISPVDYD

-1419 TTVAKDNLK
+1419 MTVAKDNINQNQK
-1428 RKKQSKKAIEIEN
+1428 SKKAIKIEN
-1441 IADEMNKEKTTV
+1441 MVKKEKE